1 MTLATVTTSLKA
13 LPPERTQNKKIKRQ
27 MQILAEIC
35 QNRTAGK
42 DEFFRGTSVA
52 QIKNCETNES

>member
-1 MTLATVTTSLKA
+1 
-13 LPPERTQNKKIKRQ
+13 

-42 DEFFRGTSVA
+42 DDFFQKSSVA
-52 QIKNCETNES
+52 QIKKFKINARL

>member
-1 MTLATVTTSLKA
+1 
-13 LPPERTQNKKIKRQ
+13 

-42 DEFFRGTSVA
+42 DRFLENLMLLKSKSAKLMKVR
-52 QIKNCETNES
+52 